1 MVIRELGVWIQG
13 PAPGCLEDCVKPG
26 VNWGS
31 AAVFQ
36 GCFCSH
42 TNNLCSCI
50 YSGWCELSSQLPFQ
64 TKSEKANLLSAVLF
78 FLSSSFSDSQCSL
91 TLLSFLETSCQPH
104 PLLWPTKCVDLHTW
118 IQSMIFL
125 TQALLLSLPLLFIY
139 LFIYCFFLGQIHSQ
153 ITCPS
158 SHHPQ
163 GRSVGSRFVSAWVL
177 LELVCLLEHCLSS
190 WVVSWARVPVSPL
203 LTLKWSQNSTSPC
216 SRTEQP
222 LNTKIPRVKKG
233 SCLLVILVCLWCALL
248 LD

>member
-1 MVIRELGVWIQG
+1 MLPHSAFLPRDIL
-13 PAPGCLEDCVKPG
+13 PASPSSLANQVCRFTHMNSVHDIPNTGII
-26 VNWGS
+26 
-31 AAVFQ
+31 AVFA
-36 GCFCSH
+36 F
-42 TNNLCSCI
+42 
-50 YSGWCELSSQLPFQ
+50 
-64 TKSEKANLLSAVLF
+64 
-78 FLSSSFSDSQCSL
+78 
-91 TLLSFLETSCQPH
+91 
-104 PLLWPTKCVDLHTW
+104 
-118 IQSMIFL
+118 IF
-125 TQALLLSLPLLFIY
+125 Y
-139 LFIYCFFLGQIHSQ
+139 LFIYCLFLGQIHSQ
-153 ITCPS
+153 ISCPS

-222 LNTKIPRVKKG
+222 LNTKIPRVEKG